1 MSTEENEA
9 IERRFFEAMNERN
22 IAALDN
28 LLAAEFVDHSPNP
41 GLTPD
46 RDGTLQFFTMTFAA
60 LPDFHSTL
68 EDMIAAGDKVVSR
81 FTAHGTHTGAE
92 LMGIPATGKQAAVQG
107 ISIHRITDGKI
118 VDNWVSMDMLGMLQ
132 QLGVIPAPGQGG
144 R

>member
-22 IAALDN
+22 IASLDN
-28 LLAAEFVDHSPNP
+28 LLAANFVDHNPNP
-41 GLTPD
+41 GLAPD
-46 RDGTLQFFTMTFAA
+46 REGTKQFFAMTFAA

-68 EDMIAAGDKVVSR
+68 EDMITAGDKVVSR
-81 FTAHGTHTGAE
+81 FTASGTHKGE
-92 LMGIPATGKQAAVQG
+92 LMGIPGTGKRITMPG
-107 ISIHRITDGKI
+107 ISIHRIAGGKI

-132 QLGVIPAPGQGG
+132 QLGVIPPLGQGG